1 MFESLLKGFV
11 ESPLPSMLVVAILTG
26 AYLYKA
32 READRV
38 ARDAERTVVAA
49 QIQKLNDDHKSTI
62 EKVIPVADKL
72 ADATIA
78 IERSVAT
85 LERLKEKQ

>member
-1 MFESLLKGFV
+1 MEAFESLLKGFA
-11 ESPLPSMLVVAILTG
+11 ESPLPTMLVVSVLAAI
-26 AYLYKA
+26 YLYKA

-38 ARDAERTVVAA
+38 ARDAQV
-49 QIQKLNDDHKSTI
+49 QKLNDDHKATI

-85 LERLKEKQ
+85 LERLMEKQ